1 MQLYFISIPEF
12 SRPTTQIGR
21 KDVHSSPNEISGEV
35 KDITMMIFCF
45 LASSLIFAIP
55 LV

>member
-1 MQLYFISIPEF
+1 MCSCISSQFPT
-12 SRPTTQIGR
+12 RPTQIGR

-45 LASSLIFAIP
+45 LASPSSSSAIP